1 MDDFLTEFQ
10 RFFTGKNAWRRCAL
24 ISASVQSLIF
34 AGEIPVFI
42 LLISL
47 IGIIAAFIIYN
58 EEDKVVCELSAIL
71 YTISMFWAI
80 KTILDTHFYLM

>member
-10 RFFTGKNAWRRCAL
+10 KFFTGKNAWRRCAL

-34 AGEIPVFI
+34 VGEIPVFI

-58 EEDKVVCELSAIL
+58 EEYKVICELCAIL
-71 YTISMFWAI
+71 YTISIFWAI
-80 KTILDTHFYLM
+80 KIIIDT

>member
-10 RFFTGKNAWRRCAL
+10 KFFTGKNAWRRCAL
-24 ISASVQSLIF
+24 IFASVQSLIF

-58 EEDKVVCELSAIL
+58 EEDKVICELCAIL
-71 YTISMFWAI
+71 YTISIFWAI